1 MFESRPHFI
10 ILQTAKVVPTSD
22 MSINTKTRHLAM
34 IGLTDKD
41 WTIKE
46 SLIMALHAIN
56 GLSSS
61 QRKTTVCKHLGPRER
76 QLGSYL
82 YIRLYYK
89 SLIQANLRSVWPN
102 PNRHGISNHPAVG
115 EWDPQH
121 GRHTGQLRHGEHEH
135 WQVNILNVN
144 KGV

>member
-1 MFESRPHFI
+1 MFESGPHCI
-10 ILQTAKVVPTSD
+10 ILETVKVVPTSG

-61 QRKTTVCKHLGPRER
+61 
-76 QLGSYL
+76 
-82 YIRLYYK
+82 
-89 SLIQANLRSVWPN
+89 
-102 PNRHGISNHPAVG
+102 
-115 EWDPQH
+115 
-121 GRHTGQLRHGEHEH
+121 
-135 WQVNILNVN
+135 
-144 KGV
+144 